1 MAAKPRPSVRVVFDK
16 ERKLYARHEYMR
28 EAVRMSGKSITELM
42 DDPFFGYA
50 YVLWALL
57 QPGAQGTSERIDLN
71 KSSRLI
77 DKFFDNGGTLRE
89 LNQHLSLAVE
99 SYLRIENTPTDEE
112 EDAGG
117 PNAESPDAP
126 GPTAD

>member
-1 MAAKPRPSVRVVFDK
+1 MAKPRPSVKVVFDK

-42 DDPFFGYA
+42 DDPFYGYG

-71 KSSRLI
+71 KASRLI
-77 DKFFDNGGTLRE
+77 DKFFDNGGTLKE
-89 LNQHLSLAVE
+89 LNGHLSLAVE
-99 SYLRIENTPTDEE
+99 SYLRIESTPTEDEE
-112 EDAGG
+112 EDGN
-117 PNAESPDAP
+117 PNGVSPDAP
-126 GPTAD
+126 GPPVD